1 MWEKPF
7 EIEMLANENGVVIN
21 CPTVEA
27 YMEMARVLDKHGFRF
42 GNGVS
47 PIDEDVDW
55 VEHGE
60 DFCFYAK
67 GSRIYYGLSIVQKRH
82 LGEVTQNVRFMA

>member
-27 YMEMARVLDKHGFRF
+27 YMEMARVLDEHGFRF
-42 GNGVS
+42 GNGVAQLTRMLTGLNTEK
-47 PIDEDVDW
+47 IFAFMQRE
-55 VEHGE
+55 VE
-60 DFCFYAK
+60 F
-67 GSRIYYGLSIVQKRH
+67 ITGLSIVQKRH

>member
-1 MWEKPF
+1 MWDKPF
-7 EIEMLANENGVVIN
+7 ELEMLANENGVVIN

-27 YMEMARVLDKHGFRF
+27 YMEMARVLDEHGFRF

-55 VEHGE
+55 DEHGE
-60 DFCFYAK
+60 FLLLC
-67 GSRIYYGLSIVQKRH
+67 KRK
-82 LGEVTQNVRFMA
+82 QNLLRA